1 MGGGKVPQPTLV
13 AKDKVVVI
21 AQRRG
26 EECITT
32 IAGFDGDLDPLC
44 KGLKKKLNCNGCVK
58 TSPKVGDIIQL
69 TGDLRATVK
78 YLLDKKGLCRSNN
91 IITYEAA
98 NRSGVA
104 TQYVAYCAELRMR
117 GCCSSC
123 DSF

>member
-1 MGGGKVPQPTLV
+1 MGGDKVPQTTLV
-13 AKDKVVVI
+13 VKDKVFLI

-44 KGLKKKLNCNGCVK
+44 KGLKTKLNCEGGVK
-58 TSPKVGDIIQL
+58 TSPKLGDIIQL
-69 TGDLRATVK
+69 TGDLRVIVK
-78 YLLDKKGLCRSNN
+78 YLLDRKRLCPSNN

-98 NRSGVA
+98 NRSGVV
-104 TQYVAYCAELRMR
+104 TQYVACCAELRMR
-117 GCCSSC
+117 GCCGSC